1 MPQDPSRPSGSF
13 LDFDILNQA
22 SRRLEADAEKHRNV
36 REALRRQDYQALDTP
51 ERRRARLERL
61 RHDPLAKDAAL
72 AAAITADSSAD
83 PEPVSL
89 SPVLPADVERD
100 FTRGGP
106 ALEPKEPGTRGT
118 GPTRS
123 GAKTKN
129 AEDVLLERIIG
140 GGNLVGVFFFDL
152 GKRASRPVARLRI
165 LSPDGFAGSGT
176 GSLVSPRL
184 LLTNHHVLRDARWA
198 DRSEAIFDDEHDENG
213 RGRTNVVFQLLPQEF
228 FLTDPA
234 LDYTL
239 VAVAPFSEGDRPQP
253 LSTWGWNRLDG
264 SEGKIVLGEPLN
276 IIQHPNGQPKQVA
289 LQENKLIG
297 VKEHWLHYETDTNP
311 GSSGAPVF
319 NNRWELVGLHHS
331 GLPKRNAADQI
342 LTRDGKIWKKEMG
355 DGAIH
360 WLGNEG
366 LRVSALVAAL
376 VQLKQTLV
384 PAKAALL
391 DELLEQ
397 VVDAAVPEAGVLPA
411 TWPAAPSPR
420 GGSEVGYQL
429 SVPVSLPTTPGQSQV
444 EISFQLPVHLSLR
457 LGQPV
462 PATAPPNTPTLA
474 PRVPA
479 YLSDEDFFEVIS
491 IDTDYQ
497 SRQGYD
503 PAFLGVDIP
512 LPRLSPDQQ
521 AIAAHNALA
530 QPGEDPYLLKYHH
543 FSLKLNRQRRL
554 AFFTAVNIDGE
565 KTFPYTRKESGR
577 DKWSVDPRVQ
587 RSEQSEEAHYRNK
600 KIDRGHLVRR
610 EDPIWGTTREEAKKA
625 NDDTFHFTNCSPQHS
640 TFNQSA
646 ELWQGLENHAL
657 KTARAQQQRLSV
669 FTGPIFSENDQEL
682 DGIQVPGSFF
692 KILVF
697 RRGDGSISASG
708 FVVDQKVLI
717 DGLLE
722 VFVPELFQVPIHEII
737 RRTGLD
743 FQHLLP
749 LDALP
754 EPAGQDRSAFRES
767 LKLAVR
773 SLGDLKL

>member
-13 LDFDILNQA
+13 LDLDILNAA
-22 SRRLEADAEKHRNV
+22 SGRLKEDATRHQEV
-36 REALRRQDYQALDTP
+36 REALRQHRYQLLDTP
-51 ERRRARLERL
+51 QRRRERLERL
-61 RHDPLAKDAAL
+61 RRDPLAKGGAL
-72 AAAITADSSAD
+72 AAALADDEPTSFGTVGTA
-83 PEPVSL
+83 EVTRGEI
-89 SPVLPADVERD
+89 ERD
-100 FTRGGP
+100 GGLTRSP
-106 ALEPKEPGTRGT
+106 MKEEGTRGL
-118 GPTRS
+118 GAARDEPAIRS
-123 GAKTKN
+123 L
-129 AEDVLLERIIG
+129 EDLLLERIIS
-140 GGNLVGVFFFDL
+140 GGNLLGVFFFDL

-165 LSPDGFAGSGT
+165 LTPDGRLGSGT

-184 LLTNHHVLRDARWA
+184 LLTNHHVLRTSEWA
-198 DRSEAIFDDEHDENG
+198 TRSAAIFDDELDENG
-213 RGRTNVVFQLLPQEF
+213 HGRNNVVFRLLPQEF
-228 FLTDPA
+228 FLSDPA
-234 LDYTL
+234 LDFAL
-239 VAVAPFSEGDRPQP
+239 VAVAKVSEGDQP
-253 LSTWGWNRLDG
+253 LPLANWSFNRLDG
-264 SEGKIVLGEPLN
+264 SPGKVSVGEPLN
-276 IIQHPNGQPKQVA
+276 IVQHPNGQPKQVA
-289 LQENKLIG
+289 LQENKLLG
-297 VKEHWLHYETDTNP
+297 VKDQWLHYETDTSP

-319 NNRWELVGLHHS
+319 SNRWDLVGLHHS
-331 GLPKRNAADQI
+331 GLPKRDDNGNI
-342 LTRDGKIWKKEMG
+342 LTRDGKIWQPEMG

-366 LRVSALVAAL
+366 LRVSALLEAL
-376 VQLKQTLV
+376 RRARPGLD
-384 PAKAALL
+384 PDPGALL
-391 DELLEQ
+391 DELFTL
-397 VVDAAVPEAGVLPA
+397 VPETSVPPESLIPRNPV
-411 TWPAAPSPR
+411 PAA
-420 GGSEVGYQL
+420 SEVGYQL
-429 SVPVSLPTTPGQSQV
+429 SVPVSLPATPGQSQV

-462 PATAPPNTPTLA
+462 PGTAPATTSAQVPSA
-474 PRVPA
+474 PA
-479 YLSDEDFFEVIS
+479 HSLSDEDFFEVIS

-497 SRQGYD
+497 GRQGYD
-503 PAFLGVDIP
+503 PTFLGVDIP

-521 AIAAHNALA
+521 AIAARNALA

-577 DKWSVDPRVQ
+577 DKWSVDPRVL

-682 DGIQVPGSFF
+682 DGIRVPGSFF

-697 RRGDGSISASG
+697 RRGNGSISASG

-717 DGLLE
+717 DSLLE
-722 VFVPELFQVPIHEII
+722 AFVPELFQVPIQEII

-743 FQHLLP
+743 FQHLENSDASRGEEIALERSISAP
-749 LDALP
+749 PKLQRRKITRLD
-754 EPAGQDRSAFRES
+754 
-767 LKLAVR
+767 
-773 SLGDLKL
+773 DLKL